1 MIKIKKIIP
10 AALLLTSISS
20 VALADSWNVGASA
33 SYANIDGTAKD
44 TQFTGNTSSGTAV
57 VQTRG
62 ATGGDA
68 NFPFASVFIEYSKTL
83 DKDFDLVFGLD
94 YVPFK
99 AEIESSSKADTDIST
114 AQSSQSSTPATGT
127 RTAKLE
133 LEKYA
138 TLYLQPTYK
147 IGGGTAVY
155 GKVGY
160 IHGDVKISGSN
171 TATGSTI
178 NAKDTLN
185 GYTVGLGVQHN
196 IDKNLFVRLEGNY
209 TDHDTVTATDSLATK
224 FSADSEMY
232 AGKIS
237 IGYSF

>member
-20 VALADSWNVGASA
+20 VALADNWNVGASA
-33 SYANIDGTAKD
+33 SYANIDGTASD
-44 TQFTGNTSSGTAV
+44 TQVTGAGVIVA
-57 VQTRG
+57 QTRG
-62 ATGGDA
+62 GKSGDA
-68 NFPFASVFIEYSKTL
+68 DFPFGSIFVEYAKTMNKDL
-83 DKDFDLVFGLD
+83 DLIIGLD

-99 AEIESSSKADTDIST
+99 AEIESKSFTD
-114 AQSSQSSTPATGT
+114 SSQEGSPTGASVT
-127 RTAKLE
+127 GVRKAKLE
-133 LEKYA
+133 LENYA
-138 TLYLQPTYK
+138 TLYLQPTFK
-147 IGGGTAVY
+147 VGGGTSVY

-160 IHGDVKISGSN
+160 IHGDVKITGSN
-171 TATGSTI
+171 TATSSTI

-196 IDKNLFVRLEGNY
+196 LDKNLFVRLEGNF
-209 TDHDTVTATDSLATK
+209 TAHDDVTATDSKQTK
-224 FSADSEMY
+224 FTADSEMY

>member
-1 MIKIKKIIP
+1 MWE
-10 AALLLTSISS
+10 LLLPMQ
-20 VALADSWNVGASA
+20 
-33 SYANIDGTAKD
+33 IDGTAKD

-62 ATGGDA
+62 ATSGDA
-68 NFPFASVFIEYSKTL
+68 DFPFASIFLEYVKTM
-83 DKDFDLVFGLD
+83 DKNLDLVLGLD

-99 AEIESSSKADTDIST
+99 AEIDDKSFADSDIGSITADAST
-114 AQSSQSSTPATGT
+114 INGT
-127 RTAKLE
+127 RKATLE
-133 LEKYA
+133 LKNYA
-138 TLYLQPTYK
+138 TLYVQPTYK

-171 TATGSTI
+171 TATSSTI
-178 NAKDTLN
+178 NATDTLN

-196 IDKNLFVRLEGNY
+196 IGKNLFVRLEGNY
-209 TDHDTVTATDSLATK
+209 TDHGTVTATDSRATK
-224 FSADSEMY
+224 YTAESEMY

>member
-1 MIKIKKIIP
+1 MKKITKLSSV
-10 AALLLTSISS
+10 ALLLTSISN
-20 VALADSWNVGASA
+20 VAFADNWNIGASA
-33 SYANIDGTAKD
+33 SYGNIDGTAKD
-44 TQFTGNTSSGTAV
+44 TQTTSAGPTVA
-57 VQTRG
+57 QNRG
-62 ATGGDA
+62 SNSGDA
-68 NFPFASVFIEYSKTL
+68 DFPFASIFVEYAKTL
-83 DKDFDLVFGLD
+83 DKSLDLIIGLD

-99 AEIESSSKADTDIST
+99 AEIDSKSFADSNISVSKSALT
-114 AQSSQSSTPATGT
+114 STPATGT

-133 LEKYA
+133 LENYA

-178 NAKDTLN
+178 NAKDTLE

-196 IDKNLFVRLEGNY
+196 INKNVFVRLEGNF
-209 TDHDTVTATDSLATK
+209 TAHDDVTATDSLGTK
-224 FSADSEMY
+224 FTADSELI

>member
-1 MIKIKKIIP
+1 MNKIKKLAPI
-10 AALLLTSISS
+10 ALLLTSISS
-20 VALADSWNVGASA
+20 VAFADNWNIGASA
-33 SYANIDGTAKD
+33 SYGYIDGTAKD
-44 TQFTGNTSSGTAV
+44 TQSTDAGPRVS
-57 VQTRG
+57 QTRG
-62 ATGGDA
+62 ANSGDA
-68 NFPFASVFIEYSKTL
+68 DFPFASIFVEYVKTINSG
-83 DKDFDLVFGLD
+83 FDLIMGLD

-99 AEIESSSKADTDIST
+99 AEIESKSFSDTDFRPGVNGAVAT
-114 AQSSQSSTPATGT
+114 RTGT

-133 LEKYA
+133 LENYA

-171 TATGSTI
+171 TATESTI
-178 NAKDTLN
+178 NTTDTLQ

-196 IDKNLFVRLEGNY
+196 INKNVFVRLEGNY
-209 TDHDTVTATDSLATK
+209 TDHDDVSATDNLGTK
-224 FSADSEMY
+224 FTADSEIY

>member
-20 VALADSWNVGASA
+20 VAFADNWNVGASA
-33 SYANIDGTAKD
+33 SYANIDGTASD
-44 TQFTGNTSSGTAV
+44 TQVTGAGVRVA
-57 VQTRG
+57 QDRG
-62 ATGGDA
+62 GKSGDA
-68 NFPFASVFIEYSKTL
+68 DFPFGSIFVEYATTMNKDL
-83 DKDFDLVFGLD
+83 DLIIGLD

-99 AEIESSSKADTDIST
+99 AEIESKSFTD
-114 AQSSQSSTPATGT
+114 SSQEGSAIGASVAGV

-133 LEKYA
+133 LDNYA
-138 TLYLQPTYK
+138 TLYLQPTFK
-147 IGGGTAVY
+147 VGGGTSVY

-160 IHGDVKISGSN
+160 IHGDVKITGSN
-171 TATGSTI
+171 TATSSTI

-196 IDKNLFVRLEGNY
+196 LNKNLFVRLEGNY
-209 TDHDTVTATDSLATK
+209 TDHDRVTATDSKGTT
-224 FSADSEMY
+224 FTADSEMY
-232 AGKIS
+232 AGKLS

>member
-1 MIKIKKIIP
+1 MIKINKIIP
-10 AALLLTSISS
+10 TALLLTSISG
-20 VALADSWNVGASA
+20 AAYADNWNIGASA
-33 SYANIDGTAKD
+33 SYGSIDGTARD
-44 TQFTGNTSSGTAV
+44 TQVGPTGTVA
-57 VQTRG
+57 QTRG
-62 ATGGDA
+62 ATSGDA
-68 NFPFASVFIEYSKTL
+68 DFPFGSIFVEYAKTMNKDL
-83 DKDFDLVFGLD
+83 DLIFGLD

-99 AEIESSSKADTDIST
+99 AEIDSRSFSDTSWETTNDS
-114 AQSSQSSTPATGT
+114 GT
-127 RTAKLE
+127 RKAKLE
-133 LEKYA
+133 LENYA
-138 TLYLQPTYK
+138 TLYLQPTFK
-147 IGGGTAVY
+147 VGGGTSVY

-196 IDKNLFVRLEGNY
+196 IDKNLFIRLEGNY
-209 TDHDTVTATDSLATK
+209 TDHDTVTATDSKSTK
-224 FSADSEMY
+224 FTADSEMY

>member
-1 MIKIKKIIP
+1 MIKIKKILP
-10 AALLLTSISS
+10 TALFLTSISS
-20 VALADSWNVGASA
+20 VALADNWNVGASA
-33 SYANIDGTAKD
+33 SYGNIDGTAND
-44 TQFTGNTSSGTAV
+44 TQTTGAGAV
-57 VQTRG
+57 VAQTRG
-62 ATGGDA
+62 ATNGDA
-68 NFPFASVFIEYSKTL
+68 DFPFGSIFVEYAKTMNKDL
-83 DKDFDLVFGLD
+83 DLIIGLD

-99 AEIESSSKADTDIST
+99 AEIDSKSFSDTSLEAGT
-114 AQSSQSSTPATGT
+114 TGTGT

-133 LEKYA
+133 LENYA

-171 TATGSTI
+171 AATSSTI

-196 IDKNLFVRLEGNY
+196 LNKNLFVRLEGNY
-209 TDHDTVTATDSLATK
+209 TDHDNVTATDSKGTK
-224 FSADSEMY
+224 FTADSEMY
-232 AGKIS
+232 AGKLS

>member
-10 AALLLTSISS
+10 TALLLTSISS
-20 VALADSWNVGASA
+20 AALADNWNVGASV

-44 TQFTGNTSSGTAV
+44 TQTTGAGAV
-57 VQTRG
+57 VDQTRG

-68 NFPFASVFIEYSKTL
+68 KFPFGSIFVEYAKTAN
-83 DKDFDLVFGLD
+83 KDVDVVIGLD

-99 AEIESSSKADTDIST
+99 AEIDSRSFSDTSLEAGT
-114 AQSSQSSTPATGT
+114 TGTGT

-133 LEKYA
+133 LKNYA

-171 TATGSTI
+171 AATSSTI
-178 NAKDTLN
+178 NATDTLN

-196 IDKNLFVRLEGNY
+196 LNKNLFVRLEGNY
-209 TDHDTVTATDSLATK
+209 TDHDKVTATDSKGTK
-224 FSADSEMY
+224 FTADSEMY
-232 AGKIS
+232 AGKLS

>member
-20 VALADSWNVGASA
+20 VALADNWNVGASV
-33 SYANIDGTAKD
+33 SYANIDGTASD
-44 TQFTGNTSSGTAV
+44 TQEQVRAAGTTREA
-57 VQTRG
+57 QTRG
-62 ATGGDA
+62 GKSGDA
-68 NFPFASVFIEYSKTL
+68 NFPFGSIFVEYAKTMNKDL
-83 DKDFDLVFGLD
+83 DLIIGLD

-99 AEIESSSKADTDIST
+99 AEIDSKSFTDSSLEGS
-114 AQSSQSSTPATGT
+114 ATGVSVT
-127 RTAKLE
+127 GVRTAKLE
-133 LEKYA
+133 LENYA
-138 TLYLQPTYK
+138 TLYLQPTFK
-147 IGGGTAVY
+147 VGGGTSVY

-160 IHGDVKISGSN
+160 IHGDVKITGSN
-171 TATGSTI
+171 TATSSTI

-196 IDKNLFVRLEGNY
+196 INKNLFVRLEGNY
-209 TDHDTVTATDSLATK
+209 TDHDTVKATDSKQTT
-224 FSADSEMY
+224 FTADSEMY

>member
-10 AALLLTSISS
+10 TALLLTSISS
-20 VALADSWNVGASA
+20 AALADNWNVGASA

-44 TQFTGNTSSGTAV
+44 TQFTGNTSSGTSVA
-57 VQTRG
+57 QTRG

-68 NFPFASVFIEYSKTL
+68 NFPFASIFVEYAKTM
-83 DKDFDLVFGLD
+83 DKNFDLVLGLD
-94 YVPFK
+94 YIPFK
-99 AEIESSSKADTDIST
+99 AEIDSVSRSDSDIST
-114 AQSSQSSTPATGT
+114 ASSSQSETPRTGT
-127 RTAKLE
+127 RTAKLQ
-133 LEKYA
+133 LENYA

-160 IHGDVKISGSN
+160 IHGDVKITGSN
-171 TATGSTI
+171 AATGSTI

-196 IDKNLFVRLEGNY
+196 IDKNLFVRLEGNF
-209 TDHDTVTATDSLATK
+209 TAHDDVTATDSLATK
-224 FSADSEMY
+224 FTADSEMY